1 MPEMFI
7 LSNGEEVIPHTQR
20 GKDSASLIKKVKEII
35 QEKGNKTTTYTYERL
50 KSGDFPLGEH
60 QITIRWSDE

>member
-1 MPEMFI
+1 MPKMFI

-20 GKDSASLIKKVKEII
+20 GKDSASLIKKVKKII
-35 QEKGNKTTTYTYERL
+35 QEKGNETTTYTYERL